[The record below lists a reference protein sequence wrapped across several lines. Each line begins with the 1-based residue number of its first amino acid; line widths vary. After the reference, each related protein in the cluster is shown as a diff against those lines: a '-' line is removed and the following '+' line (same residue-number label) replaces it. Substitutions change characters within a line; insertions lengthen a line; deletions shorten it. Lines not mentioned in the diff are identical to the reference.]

1 MSEAE
6 ADALTARV
14 MIKRKG
20 GIQRRDAQEAPRVE
34 GVADQHT
41 LEPRA
46 AFKALPESSGSPLE
60 QAALQ
65 IIRTS
70 NLPDPTR
77 EHKFHPTRKW
87 RFDFAWPDLKLAL
100 EVEGGLYGKSRHTS
114 LSGYSADCEK
124 YSHAALL
131 GWRVL
136 RCTTLHIKSGELRK
150 WLEIAGQS

>member
-1 MSEAE
+1 MTRMSEADV
-6 ADALTARV
+6 AAHMQKLATKRRV
-14 MIKRKG
+14 
-20 GIQRRDAQEAPRVE
+20 AQEAPRAVK
-34 GVADQHT
+34 VSSNTTPA
-41 LEPRA
+41 PRV
-46 AFKALPESSGSPLE
+46 AFKALPENNGSHLE

-87 RFDFAWPDLKLAL
+87 RFDFAWIELKLAL

-114 LSGYSADCEK
+114 ITGYTNDCEK
-124 YSHAALL
+124 YSFAALL

-136 RCTTLHIKSGELRK
+136 RCTVIHLKNGELRT
-150 WLEIAGQS
+150 WLRIAEGL